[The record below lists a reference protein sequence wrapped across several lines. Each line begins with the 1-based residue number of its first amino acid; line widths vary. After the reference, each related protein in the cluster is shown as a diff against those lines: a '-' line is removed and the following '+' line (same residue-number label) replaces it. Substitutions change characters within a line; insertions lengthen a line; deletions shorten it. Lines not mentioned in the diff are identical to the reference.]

1 MAPTFGSVVLSTP
14 DPAGL
19 AAFYRELLGWATV
32 EGGDPTFLRLRGPG
46 SERPGLSFQL
56 DHGHVAPAWPPREGE
71 QRMHAHLDLLVA
83 PGALDAEAARA
94 EALGATRED
103 HQPAAG
109 VVVMRDPHGHL
120 FCLFVPGA

>member
-1 MAPTFGSVVLSTP
+1 MAPIVGSVVLSTP

-19 AAFYRELLGWATV
+19 AAFYRALLGWVTV
-32 EGGDPTFLRLRGPG
+32 EGGDPTFVRLRSPER
-46 SERPGLSFQL
+46 ERPGISFQL
-56 DHGHVAPAWPPREGE
+56 EHGHLAPAWPAREGE

-83 PGALDAEAARA
+83 PDALEAEVARA
-94 EALGATRED
+94 EALGAVREG
-103 HQPAAG
+103 HQPAEG